1 MGKKGKWFS
10 AVKRVFSPESKAKKE
25 ARLKKKLE
33 SGTSKPADSLERA
46 ASEVVPPPPPRHP
59 EEDKVVEIENEQSR
73 HACSAAVAA
82 PAAIEP
88 VVTSSE
94 AAREII
100 RLKSTT
106 KYPGKT
112 TEEIAAIKIQT
123 AFRGHLARRALRALR
138 GLVRLKSLVDGDTVK
153 RQATTTLRCMQ
164 TLARVQSQIRSRR
177 IRMLEENQALQR
189 QMLLKHERELESL
202 KMGEEWDDS
211 LQSKEQIEA
220 SLLSK
225 QEAAIRRER
234 ALAYAFS
241 HQQWKSSSKP
251 VNPLFMDPN
260 NLQWGWSWLERWM
273 AARPWE
279 TRSTTDREPNDDRAS
294 IKSTMQSDGGGVIL
308 KAYACRNANPDKP
321 SPSNQKPSRPASR
334 QSPSTPPVKAPLLTG
349 KMKSASPK
357 RGWAPLEDDLRSM
370 VSLQSER
377 SRRHSLAAASVRDD
391 ESLAGSPAVPSYMA
405 PTESARAKSRFQ
417 SLSDDTIESADRSS
431 VVSAKKRL
439 SFPTGERYSP
449 ASPAAVRRSSG
460 PPKVDMALVKDVE
473 VRS

>member
-33 SGTSKPADSLERA
+33 SGTSKPTDSLERA

-241 HQQWKSSSKP
+241 HQWKSSSKP

-294 IKSTMQSDGGGVIL
+294 IKSAMQSDGGGVIL

-405 PTESARAKSRFQ
+405 PTESARSKSRFQ